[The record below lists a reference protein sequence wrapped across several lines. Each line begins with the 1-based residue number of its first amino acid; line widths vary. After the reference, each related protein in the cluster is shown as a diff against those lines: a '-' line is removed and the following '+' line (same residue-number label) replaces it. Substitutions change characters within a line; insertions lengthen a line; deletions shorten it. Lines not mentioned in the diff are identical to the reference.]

1 MRFRDVL
8 YLVNA
13 SLRCLLHIEA
23 NIFMRDSFSCY
34 SGGAGVL
41 FNASSEQLG
50 DIHFCFLS
58 KLAYNSKILSKF
70 AIAYKSFA
78 C

>member
-1 MRFRDVL
+1 
-8 YLVNA
+8 
-13 SLRCLLHIEA
+13 
-23 NIFMRDSFSCY
+23 MRDSFSCY
-34 SGGAGVL
+34 SGGAGML